1 MRSAIG
7 NNERGNGAMPPVDV
21 SVLVPVYNNAA
32 TLDELID
39 RLLAVLAAAAI
50 RFEIICVDDGSRDA
64 SRAVLE
70 RRAAADARI
79 RVFVLTRNFGGQ
91 AASCAAC
98 DQVRGRRVVH
108 IDADLE
114 NYPEDIPLLLEQLDR
129 GYDLVCGV
137 REQLRDPW
145 LTRRLPSLLIN
156 YYVRRQGG
164 VRIRDIGCGLRA
176 LDARLIRNLA
186 AEGEARRLLTPVLL
200 RRAQRVAQV
209 PIRHHPTTTRG
220 GHSFLTLL
228 GIALD
233 YYLLTARRPFLISG
247 LLSGIAVLL
256 GVILLIVQPRMA
268 DLLIVGFAALGA
280 LLSLI
285 GEYVQHIYRLAQN
298 APFYELQDLE
308 AAPIVPD
315 GGTRAGATASPAP
328 PTPELPG

>member
-1 MRSAIG
+1 MSPI
-7 NNERGNGAMPPVDV
+7 DV

-39 RLLAVLAAAAI
+39 RLLAVLDAAAI
-50 RFEIICVDDGSRDA
+50 AFEIICVDDGSRDA

-70 RRAAADARI
+70 RRAAADPRI
-79 RVFVLTRNFGGQ
+79 RVFALARNFGGQ

-114 NYPEDIPLLLEQLDR
+114 NFPEDIPSLLEQLDR

-137 REQLRDPW
+137 RASRRDAW

-156 YYVRRQGG
+156 YYVRRQSGI
-164 VRIRDIGCGLRA
+164 RIRDVGCGLRA

-200 RRAQRVAQV
+200 RRAHRVAQV
-209 PIRHHPTTTRG
+209 PVRHQPKTEPG

-247 LLSGIAVLL
+247 LACVVTALLGAVLL
-256 GVILLIVQPRMA
+256 IIGPHLAGLLLAGI
-268 DLLIVGFAALGA
+268 GALGG

-285 GEYVQHIYRLAQN
+285 GEYVQHIYRLIQN
-298 APFYELQDLE
+298 APFYELQDLG
-308 AAPIVPD
+308 AP
-315 GGTRAGATASPAP
+315 SPAP
-328 PTPELPG
+328 TAAVLPQPAPPSAAQSTPGLPR